1 MVGSAV
7 LSRTFLGVVTLF
19 AGLQSTIAAD
29 RFFVG
34 LDGNWQGKGFIRD
47 QPNSPQESI
56 RCRLK
61 TGLTPAGNRLTV
73 LGNCSIAGF
82 ILPVSGS
89 IFANG
94 KRYSADLFANLVQVT
109 NNNFSGSVRG
119 KSLHLNYSGMD
130 LYTRR
135 KVKATMT
142 ISKRGSKSFDIALK
156 RHDPDRSGS
165 FDVGT
170 IRFQSRD

>member
-1 MVGSAV
+1 MAGLTA
-7 LSRTFLGVVTLF
+7 LSRTFLGAATLF
-19 AGLQSTIAAD
+19 AGLQTTFAED

-34 LDGNWQGKGFIRD
+34 LDGYWQGKGFIRD

-61 TGLTPAGNRLTV
+61 TDLVSSGNRLTV
-73 LGNCSIAGF
+73 LGNCSVAGF
-82 ILPVSGS
+82 IVPVSGS
-89 IFANG
+89 IIANG

-109 NNNFSGSVRG
+109 NDNFSGIVRG
-119 KSLHLNYSGMD
+119 ASLHLTYSGLD

-142 ISKRGSKSFDIALK
+142 ISKRGSRGFDIALR
-156 RHDPDRSGS
+156 RHDSGPSGS

-170 IRFQSRD
+170 IRFQPHN